1 MNNIEEYQNSPVYK
15 LFVDI
20 IQHIQCKC
28 DKEYEELKC
37 INDISSNDV
46 SINDMTITNIK
57 LYDNFIIFDRMS
69 FKLSKIR
76 KNLNNIENLYFYIK
90 SYYYTRQNCNILNN
104 ITTRYEDINSRLT
117 NEYPNESRLSNAII
131 RQLEHKN
138 SILDIYNTDR
148 RLLYNKITDNI
159 QTLIKELSP
168 YTDFIH
174 SRLDY
179 YRAELFKIKEKIV
192 YNGFEKKYII
202 LQICVRRNYMNYIN
216 KIMLILNSIQYLYK
230 LKENLE
236 L

>member
-15 LFVDI
+15 LFISI
-20 IQHIQCKC
+20 IDHIQYKC
-28 DKEYEELKC
+28 DKEYKELKN

-46 SINDMTITNIK
+46 SINDMIITNVK
-57 LYDNFIIFDRMS
+57 LYDNFIIFDKIS

-90 SYYYTRQNCNILNN
+90 SYNYTGQNCNILNN
-104 ITTRYEDINSRLT
+104 ITRRYEDINNRLT
-117 NEYPNESRLSNAII
+117 NEYLNENRVNNAIN

-138 SILDIYNTDR
+138 AILEICANDKRI
-148 RLLYNKITDNI
+148 LYNKITDNI

-174 SRLDY
+174 GRLDY
-179 YRAELFKIKEKIV
+179 YRAELFKIKKKIV
-192 YNGFEKKYII
+192 YNGLEKKYII
-202 LQICVRRNYMNYIN
+202 LQICVRRNYINYIN
-216 KIMLILNSIQYLYK
+216 KLMLILNSIQYLYN

>member
-15 LFVDI
+15 LFISI
-20 IQHIQCKC
+20 IDHIQYKC
-28 DKEYEELKC
+28 DKEYKKLKN

-46 SINDMTITNIK
+46 SINDMIITNVK
-57 LYDNFIIFDRMS
+57 LYDNFIIFDKIS

-90 SYYYTRQNCNILNN
+90 SYYYTEQNCNILSN
-104 ITTRYEDINSRLT
+104 ITRRYEDINNRVI
-117 NEYPNESRLSNAII
+117 NYYPNENRVNNAIN
-131 RQLEHKN
+131 RQIEHKN
-138 SILDIYNTDR
+138 AILEICANDKRI
-148 RLLYNKITDNI
+148 LYNKITDNI

-179 YRAELFKIKEKIV
+179 YRAELFKIKKRIV

-202 LQICVRRNYMNYIN
+202 LQICVSRNYANYIN
-216 KIMLILNSIQYLYK
+216 KLMLILNSIQYLYK